1 MKVIGSVYN
10 SSNWVE
16 HTYPGAL
23 YLCIKYIDN
32 PELSMTASVNL
43 GGDSSNRTALIGA
56 VMGNAIRSIGFHLL
70 NQIDWRDDRCS
81 AWIYKNSISME
92 VKAKHISGRQNRTVG
107 AFIFNKD

>member
-1 MKVIGSVYN
+1 MRYSDGCLSPLLTRWFPSRLQYMLTLWFLKVIGNVYD

-23 YLCIKYIDN
+23 YLCIKYIDD

-56 VMGNAIRSIGFHLL
+56 VMGNTTRSISFLRI
-70 NQIDWRDDRCS
+70 QP
-81 AWIYKNSISME
+81 
-92 VKAKHISGRQNRTVG
+92 V
-107 AFIFNKD
+107 